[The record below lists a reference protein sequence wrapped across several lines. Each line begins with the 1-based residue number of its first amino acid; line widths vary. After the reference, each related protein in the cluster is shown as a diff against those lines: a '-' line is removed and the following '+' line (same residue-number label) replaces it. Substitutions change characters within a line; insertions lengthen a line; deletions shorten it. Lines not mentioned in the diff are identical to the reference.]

1 MSRLETPSAVF
12 LKLMTVLGL
21 IAPLSNWA
29 QQSPTCTVQFTGSGN
44 YAFSYA
50 WGAKTFSSSGTLSA
64 TPTTLSNSCGSL
76 KFSSGIYSWQPTIDS
91 SVQFLLAGGGG
102 AGGQSWGGG
111 GGAGGFLSGSYA
123 ASAAQSYA
131 FTVGAGGVG
140 VVSGYAELGTSG
152 GDTTGFGLTA
162 YGGGGGGGGNANSN
176 NSGSAGGSGGG
187 AGVYVTGGGTLSVN
201 GSPGTSGQGHAGGN
215 QIRGSNPWSIAGGGG
230 GAGSAGVDGLGT
242 TGGTGGAG
250 VLSSL
255 SGSSVY
261 YCAGGGGGGYSTYCI
276 PFGYGGSNGSGTGG
290 GNGGGN
296 GGPDQFQV
304 GFDALS
310 ICSGGGG
317 GSGNM
322 GLGGSGKEGVVVLSY
337 VNNAIF
343 GSKAN
348 NTFLGSSSGLVN
360 TGAANTFVGSHS
372 GQFDSNGVDNIY
384 VGALSGTNASSAN
397 LFNGLIALGANAAVP
412 VSILNNAIN
421 LGANTTA
428 QTGKMVIGDAN
439 LVHLHVGGVASWVT
453 PSDGR
458 LKDNIRASTWG
469 LEFVRQLKPKAYTMK
484 ASGDARLGFI
494 AQDVE
499 ALAPNFQG
507 LVKPQTQDDYYAL
520 NDEAFIAPLAQ
531 SIQTLD
537 ASLKALELSGPA
549 SMGVDTWMQ
558 SQDRHVRWAFQIMEA
573 LMALNVLVF
582 VLLQFKCWCKLMNV

>member
-1 MSRLETPSAVF
+1 MSRLETSRAVV

-21 IAPLSNWA
+21 IAPLPNWA

-44 YAFSYA
+44 YAFQYA
-50 WGAKTFSSSGTLSA
+50 WGGKTISSSGALSA
-64 TPTTLSNSCGSL
+64 TPLTLSNSCGAL
-76 KFSSGIYSWQPTIDS
+76 KYSNGTYSWQPTINS

-111 GGAGGFLSGSYA
+111 GGAGGFLLGSYA
-123 ASAAQSYA
+123 ASAAQSYV

-201 GSPGTSGQGHAGGN
+201 GSPGTAGQGHAGGN
-215 QIRGSNPWSIAGGGG
+215 QIRGSNPWSVAGGGG

-242 TGGTGGAG
+242 TGGTGGDG

-261 YCAGGGGGGYSTYCI
+261 YCAGGGGGGYSTYGI

-317 GSGNM
+317 GSGNL
-322 GLGGSGKEGVVVLSY
+322 GLGGSGKAGVVVLSY

-348 NTFLGSSSGLVN
+348 NTFLGRSSGLVN
-360 TGAANTFVGSHS
+360 TGAANTFVGSLS
-372 GQFDSNGVDNIY
+372 GQFDTNGVDNIY
-384 VGALSGTNASSAN
+384 VGARSGTNAISTNLSS
-397 LFNGLIALGANAAVP
+397 GLIALGANAAVP
-412 VSILNNAIN
+412 ASILNNAIN

-439 LVHLHVGGVASWVT
+439 LVHLHVGGLTSWVS

-458 LKDNIRASTWG
+458 LKEHIRASTWG

-484 ASGDARLGFI
+484 ASGDPRLGFI

-499 ALAPNFQG
+499 AVAPHFPG
-507 LVKPQTQDDYYAL
+507 LVKPQSEGDYYAL
-520 NDEAFIAPLAQ
+520 SDEAFIAPLAQ
-531 SIQTLD
+531 SIQALD
-537 ASLKALELSGPA
+537 ASLSALELSRPA
-549 SMGVDTWMQ
+549 SWGGESGMQ
-558 SQDRHVRWAFQIMEA
+558 SQDRHVRWAFQIMLT

-582 VLLQFKCWCKLMNV
+582 VVLQFKCWRLLMNV